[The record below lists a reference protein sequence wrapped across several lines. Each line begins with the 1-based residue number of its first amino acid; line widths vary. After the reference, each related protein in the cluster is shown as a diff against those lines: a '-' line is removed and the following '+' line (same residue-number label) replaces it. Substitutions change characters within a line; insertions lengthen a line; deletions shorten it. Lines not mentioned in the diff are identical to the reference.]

1 MQRVKI
7 AFIVCYLFAVL
18 CYWATG
24 CSVRKDIQVHEVSLR
39 LTKIDT
45 LKRYDARDLVIVTWV
60 DTDRNKYTWM
70 VSYNFY
76 KVGDYHKFLL
86 PR

>member
-24 CSVRKDIQVHEVSLR
+24 CSVQMDIQVHEVR
-39 LTKIDT
+39 LQLKKIDT
-45 LKRYDARDLVIVTWV
+45 LKRYGAGDLYFVTWA
-60 DTDRNKYTWM
+60 DEQKNRYTWM
-70 VSYNFY
+70 VSYNPY
-76 KVGDYHKFLL
+76 RVDDYHTFLL
-86 PR
+86 QR